1 MGVINIPPNEQDAL
15 RRTDTEALRAL
26 DDLRLHTAVANHGQG
41 VARGAAIGVVINRD
55 VRHG

>member
-26 DDLRLHTAVANHGQG
+26 IEQCLRDECRDLPSDMLPASQQR
-41 VARGAAIGVVINRD
+41 RSEE
-55 VRHG
+55 